1 MPILIFWLTP
11 NLCHSGYA
19 VYFDHKRRTDPEFRK
34 ALKRESRKEARAAK
48 EQEEAQGEE
57 QKRAIKNAVNEAQED
72 GFPTDVEDK
81 EAYFM
86 NEVGQGEMLCQ
97 DSSCSNFRADLLC
110 IDGDALASK
119 QIEAALC
126 FYKALKVY
134 PQPRDLITIYDKT
147 VPKPVIDILAEM
159 IALDPNI
166 NVGPF
171 GQSGSGPGSA
181 AGVDD

>member
-1 MPILIFWLTP
+1 M
-11 NLCHSGYA
+11 
-19 VYFDHKRRTDPEFRK
+19 
-34 ALKRESRKEARAAK
+34 KRESRREARAAK

-57 QKRAIKNAVNEAQED
+57 QKRAIKNAVDQAQED

-97 DSSCSNFRADLLC
+97 DSPSSKKLIEASCTDV
-110 IDGDALASK
+110 DALGSK

-171 GQSGSGPGSA
+171 GQSGSGPGST